1 MNEAGPS
8 AMVVEMVVESDS
20 VGPSPMVTKSKV
32 KSVIDTPVTGGN
44 TMPRTN
50 IVQRRVHTKLYEV
63 ANNKQ

>member
-1 MNEAGPS
+1 MLLGGS
-8 AMVVEMVVESDS
+8 EMLTQLSINQS
-20 VGPSPMVTKSKV
+20 NQ
-32 KSVIDTPVTGGN
+32 SVIDTPVTGGN

>member
-1 MNEAGPS
+1 MSGHTYIHTHTYTHTHTHTH
-8 AMVVEMVVESDS
+8 
-20 VGPSPMVTKSKV
+20 TKSKV